1 MSRDSLFSIGLFIVV
16 AAAVWGARDWNP
28 KAQLFPWAIGFPLL
42 GLLALQVLVSLR
54 TPEKVATVRTVSVAE
69 AALQRAR
76 LRSILVWL
84 LVFAGVIW
92 LLGFPIGGTLATLA
106 YLKLTAHEPW
116 RVALGLTAGTALF
129 FWITAGPL
137 LNIAY
142 PPGLLLERLPLPR

>member
-1 MSRDSLFSIGLFIVV
+1 MSRDSLFSIGLFVIV
-16 AAAVWGARDWNP
+16 AGAVWGARDWNP

-42 GLLALQVLVSLR
+42 GLIAVQVLVSLR
-54 TPEKVATVRTVSVAE
+54 TAQKVGTVRTVSE
-69 AALQRAR
+69 ADLGPQHAR

-84 LVFAGVIW
+84 AAFAGVIW

-106 YLKLTAHEPW
+106 YLKLTARESW
-116 RVALGLTAGTALF
+116 RLALGLAAGTAVF

-142 PPGLLLERLPLPR
+142 PTGLLIQLLPLPR